1 MTPSVVLKRIR
12 RLLALGLSQ
21 SILLTSVFAAAGQN
35 NVRVDKPQ
43 VPILW
48 RPYVGP
54 YVPPIDLTNSDR
66 LSRLIRGGNLYLT
79 VQDAIAL
86 AVENNL
92 DLEVDRYN
100 PLLSE
105 WALERSEA
113 GGAARGVNTI
123 SNNNVTVTA
132 GQGVQGAQNTLGNT
146 GAAGGT
152 NVGGSGGAI
161 VTQIGPVAPNFDPI
175 FQNTTNFGH
184 QSRPLPSVR
193 LSFVSTL
200 IDDRRN
206 YNNSISQG
214 LPTGGTATL
223 LFSDSYLNENAPTT
237 VLNPSS
243 SAVMALSLSH
253 NLLSGF
259 GIAVNSRQINVAK
272 QNLKVSDL
280 TFRSNLISTVSN
292 LLGLYWG
299 LVSDLEDERAKQN
312 AVDLARQLYNDNKK
326 QVQIGTM
333 APLDITQAESQ
344 VASSQRD
351 LIFSQIAAQQQEVNL
366 KNAIDRNGIGDPVL
380 ANVHIV
386 PLDHIDVPQTLD
398 LPPLHTLVQQASGVR
413 TDIAADKINFANAK
427 TAAIG
432 TANGVLPAL
441 QVFATASAQ
450 GLSGAARPFTI
461 STPLQG
467 VRRLAPDAYFVGGFG
482 NAAGQIFRRNFPSQQ
497 LRLSYR
503 ENIHNGQAQADYGIE
518 QLQLRQNELRNQK
531 DLNQV
536 TVDVSNQM
544 IALQQAQ
551 TRYQATVKSRI
562 LEEQLVSAE
571 QKKYKLGT
579 STTYAVIQVERDLA
593 TARSNEVA
601 ATAQFANA
609 KIGLE
614 RVLGTTLEAY
624 NIGLKEAMDGRVARS
639 SALPDQLP
647 RQ

>member
-1 MTPSVVLKRIR
+1 MTKSLTIKRVQ

-21 SILLTSVFAAAGQN
+21 SILLTSVFAAGQN

-48 RPYVGP
+48 RPYHGP
-54 YVPPIDLTNSDR
+54 YVPPINVSNSNR
-66 LSRLIRGGNLYLT
+66 LSQLIRGGNLYLT

-86 AVENNL
+86 AIENNL

-100 PLLSE
+100 PLLSK

-113 GGAARGVNTI
+113 GGAVRGVNTV
-123 SNNNVTVTA
+123 SGNNATVTA

-175 FQNTTNFGH
+175 FRNTTNFGH
-184 QSRPLPSVR
+184 QSRPRPSVR
-193 LSFVSTL
+193 LSFVNPL
-200 IDDRRN
+200 IDNQRN

-214 LPTGGTATL
+214 LLTGGTATFS
-223 LFSDSYLNENAPTT
+223 FSDSYLNENAPTS

-243 SAVMALSLSH
+243 SAVMALSVSH
-253 NLLSGF
+253 NLLNGF

-272 QNLKVSDL
+272 ENLKVADL
-280 TFRSNLISTVSN
+280 TFRSNLISTVSD
-292 LLGLYWG
+292 LLSLYWG

-326 QVQIGTM
+326 QVQIGTL

-344 VASSQRD
+344 VASSERN
-351 LIFSQIAAQQQEVNL
+351 LIFSQIAAQQQEVKL
-366 KNAIDRNGIGDPVL
+366 KNAIDRQGIGDPL
-380 ANVHIV
+380 IANVHIV
-386 PLDHIDVPQTLD
+386 PLDRIDVPQALN
-398 LPPLHTLVQQASGVR
+398 LPPLRTLVKQASGVR
-413 TDIAADKINFANAK
+413 TDIATDKINFANAR
-427 TAAIG
+427 TAALG

-441 QVFATASAQ
+441 QLSATVSAQ
-450 GLSGAARPFTI
+450 GLSGADRPFTI
-461 STPLQG
+461 VDPTEG
-467 VRRLAPDAYFVGGFG
+467 VRHLAPDAYFIGGFG
-482 NAAGQIFRRNFPSQQ
+482 NAAGQIFRRNFPSQN

-518 QLQLRQNELRNQK
+518 QLQLRQTELKNQK

-536 TVDVSNQM
+536 AVDVSNQL

-551 TRYQATVKSRI
+551 TRYQATVKSRV
-562 LEEQLVSAE
+562 LEEQLVDAE

-579 STTYAVIQVERDLA
+579 STTYAIIQIQRDLA
-593 TARSNEVA
+593 TAKSNEVA
-601 ATAQFANA
+601 AAAQYANA

-614 RVLGTTLEAY
+614 RVLGTTLDVYHVGLREA
-624 NIGLKEAMDGRVARS
+624 EDGRVAQTS
-639 SALPDQLP
+639 TLPAKLP
-647 RQ
+647 PQ